1 MGCQLY
7 SLAVPAGL
15 ESETGWPILSRSTTE
30 GSHRIEIQAF
40 TLAGQF
46 HFCSSP
52 VSQERRIPGE
62 DDSVFLPQVEQ
73 AAGAAR
79 YLI

>member
-1 MGCQLY
+1 M
-7 SLAVPAGL
+7 LAVPGGL
-15 ESETGWPILSRSTTE
+15 ELETGLACFSTE
-30 GSHRIEIQAF
+30 ERSHRVDIQAF

-52 VSQERRIPGE
+52 VSQKRRIPGE

-73 AAGAAR
+73 AAGA
-79 YLI
+79 LGI